1 MFLSKWSVQRPIA
14 MTALIIVMVMI
25 GVSLYPRLSID
36 LLPNMEV
43 PMVLVRCEYQG
54 ASPTEIEVEIVK
66 RIEDAISSLD
76 GIKHITSMSM
86 EDEARIQLEF
96 NMGIDVDIAAT
107 DIREALNRIR
117 EDLPDGANEPVI
129 RKIDT
134 NATTV
139 AQVFLVGD
147 RTQDDLYDYADDV
160 IADRFSSVP
169 GVGEVRVYGANEMQI
184 HVLLNR
190 AKLTAMN
197 LSINDVVSKLRENNV
212 REPLGRIQFD
222 KGEKNVTF
230 NGDFKDFE
238 QIKAL
243 EIGKFKNK
251 RVYLRDVADVKLMS
265 REVRSKAYV
274 NGQPAARFRIV
285 KKGEANA
292 IEVIKGIRQ
301 RFDTMVANG
310 ELPTGMQLFW
320 FTDSGAFIQA
330 SVDDAWS
337 SILTGIILTAV
348 LLFLFLHEPKSTF
361 IVMVS
366 MPISVIVTFAVMAWF
381 NYSFNIMTLL
391 SLGCSVGVLV
401 TNSIVVIENIFKHI
415 DRGEPIKTAAE
426 RGTGEVIAAVSASAL
441 TNVVVFVPVMMMSTR
456 IGSMM
461 VPFAGVMV
469 GATLVSLFIS
479 FTLTPIL
486 ACVLLKQKKKH
497 SSNPQQKTFL
507 QRVFT
512 PWDLGYD
519 WLCRQFDRSI
529 EWTARHPK
537 TLISVVLA
545 LSIATVL
552 FIIPKVGLSFL
563 PFCDQGEIRIKF
575 EFPTNYNLETTNKLI
590 LEAADHL
597 KKFDFIRGMS
607 ISVGDSDGGG
617 GQVSSAVYIGQIT
630 LRTTDKFE
638 REESIYDL
646 QAMLRKELAYLD
658 NCRVTLS
665 IPATFGGSGAEIRCV
680 MNGVDLDV
688 LENAEMEVM
697 EKLPALGITRDLD
710 SSRRERKPNINIT
723 PRRTVL
729 QNLGMSAN
737 ELYEYLLGSLDG
749 IEVGDF
755 RSGARTFDIRVKNEK
770 EYGEDQLRQ
779 AAPAIKDNNP
789 LGAEALAEITEDT
802 RPVVINRY
810 DKVRTMWLYA
820 NTAPGM
826 ALGTVSNEIGK
837 IATGALPP
845 GYGVRMS
852 GNVELMNETASEF
865 LQVILLATILTYL
878 LIAAIMESWTRP
890 FLIMFTVPLGFLG
903 MYATLWATDM
913 SMSMMGLLGGVMMI
927 GIVVNN
933 AILIMDECAVLVK
946 SGVTTHKAML
956 LATQSKF
963 RPIVMTSIASVVG
976 MLPMA
981 LGTGL
986 GSELRAS
993 CGMGVVGGLSIASL
1007 LTLYVIPALYFI
1019 FVHDTAKPRRRR
1031 LRRLWHRLLRKF
1043 RSRKTASAAAPI
1055 Q

>member
-1 MFLSKWSVQRPIA
+1 MFLSQWSVRRPIA
-14 MTALIIVMVMI
+14 MTAFIIVLVMI
-25 GVSLYPRLSID
+25 GVSLYPRISID

-43 PMVLVRCEYQG
+43 PMVLVRCEYEG
-54 ASPTEIEVEIVK
+54 ASPTEIEVEVVK
-66 RIEDAISSLD
+66 RIEDAVSSLD
-76 GIKHITSMSM
+76 GIKHITSTSM

-96 NMGIDVDIAAT
+96 NMGTDVDVAAT

-117 EDLPDGANEPVI
+117 EDLPDGADEPTI

-139 AQVFLVGD
+139 VQAFLVGD

-184 HVLLNR
+184 HVLLDR

-197 LSINDVVSKLRENNV
+197 LTINDVVTKLRENNV

-230 NGDFKDFE
+230 DGDFKDFE

-251 RVYLRDVADVKLMS
+251 RVYLRDVADVKFMS

-274 NGQPAARFRIV
+274 NGKPAARFRIV

-292 IEVIKGIRQ
+292 VEVIRGIRE
-301 RFDTMVANG
+301 RFDAMVRNG
-310 ELPTGMQLFW
+310 ELPTGMELFW

-337 SILTGIILTAV
+337 SIITGIILTAV
-348 LLFLFLHEPKSTF
+348 LLFLFLHEPRSTF
-361 IVMVS
+361 IVMIS
-366 MPISVIVTFAVMAWF
+366 MPISVIVTFAVMAYF

-401 TNSIVVIENIFKHI
+401 TNSIVVIENIFKHL
-415 DRGEPIKTAAE
+415 DRGESIKTAAE
-426 RGTGEVIAAVSASAL
+426 RGTDEVIAAVSASAL

-456 IGSMM
+456 IGTMM

-469 GATLVSLFIS
+469 AATLVSLFIS
-479 FTLTPIL
+479 FTLTSIL
-486 ACVLLKQKKKH
+486 SCVLLKRKKGVEAG
-497 SSNPQQKTFL
+497 QATGFL
-507 QRVFT
+507 AKLFT
-512 PWDLGYD
+512 PWDRGYD
-519 WLCRQFDRSI
+519 WLCRKFDRSI

-537 TLISVVLA
+537 SLILAVLA
-545 LSIATVL
+545 LSAAV
-552 FIIPKVGLSFL
+552 FFWVVPQVGLSFL
-563 PFCDQGEIRIKF
+563 PFCDQGEIRVKF
-575 EFPTNYNLETTNKLI
+575 EFPTNYNLETTDRLI
-590 LEAADHL
+590 REAADHL
-597 KKFDFIRGMS
+597 KKFDFVRGMS
-607 ISVGDSDGGG
+607 ITVGDSDGGG
-617 GQVSSAVYIGQIT
+617 GQISSAVYIGQIT

-646 QAMLRKELAYLD
+646 QAQLRKELAYLD

-680 MNGVDLDV
+680 MNGNDLDV
-688 LENAEMEVM
+688 LEEAEMAMM
-697 EKLPALGITRDLD
+697 EKLPTMGIVRDVD

-729 QNLGMSAN
+729 QNLDMSAN

-749 IEVGDF
+749 IEVGDY
-755 RSGARTFDIRVKNEK
+755 RAGARTFDIRVKNQK
-770 EYGEDQLRQ
+770 EYGEEQLRQ
-779 AAPAIKDNNP
+779 AAPAQKDNNP
-789 LGAEALAEITEDT
+789 LGTETLAEITEDT

-810 DKVRTMWLYA
+810 DKARTMWLYA

-826 ALGTVSNEIGK
+826 ALGPVSNTIGEL
-837 IATGALPP
+837 AREALPP

-852 GNVELMNETASEF
+852 GNVELMNETAREF
-865 LQVILLATILTYL
+865 GQVILLAAVLTYL
-878 LIAAIMESWTRP
+878 LIAGIMESWTRP

-903 MYATLWATDM
+903 MYATLWLTGM

-933 AILIMDECAVLVK
+933 AILIMDECAVLVN
-946 SGVTTHKAML
+946 SGVTTHRAML
-956 LATQSKF
+956 QATQSKF
-963 RPIVMTSIASVVG
+963 RPIVMTSIASVAG

-981 LGTGL
+981 FGTGL
-986 GSELRAS
+986 GSELRSS
-993 CGMGVVGGLSIASL
+993 CGMGVVGGLTVASL

-1019 FVHDTAKPRRRR
+1019 FVHDTARPRRNIWRR
-1031 LRRLWHRLLRKF
+1031 FLLRF
-1043 RSRKTASAAAPI
+1043 GLGRR
-1055 Q
+1055 

>member
-1 MFLSKWSVQRPIA
+1 MFLSQWSVRRPIA
-14 MTALIIVMVMI
+14 MTAFIIVLVMI
-25 GVSLYPRLSID
+25 GVSLYPRISID

-43 PMVLVRCEYQG
+43 PMVLVRCEYEG
-54 ASPTEIEVEIVK
+54 ASPTEIEVEVVK
-66 RIEDAISSLD
+66 RIEDAVSSLD
-76 GIKHITSMSM
+76 GIKHITSTSM

-96 NMGIDVDIAAT
+96 NMGTDVDVAAT

-117 EDLPDGANEPVI
+117 TDLPDGADEPTI

-139 AQVFLVGD
+139 VQAFLVGD

-184 HVLLNR
+184 HVLLDR

-197 LSINDVVSKLRENNV
+197 LTINDVVTKLRENNV

-230 NGDFKDFE
+230 DGDFKDFE

-251 RVYLRDVADVKLMS
+251 RVYLRDVADVKFMS

-274 NGQPAARFRIV
+274 NGKPAARFRIV

-292 IEVIKGIRQ
+292 VEVIRGIRE
-301 RFDTMVANG
+301 RFDTMVRNG
-310 ELPTGMQLFW
+310 ELPTGMELFW

-348 LLFLFLHEPKSTF
+348 LLFLFLHEPRSTF
-361 IVMVS
+361 IVMIS
-366 MPISVIVTFAVMAWF
+366 MPISVIVTFAAMAYF

-401 TNSIVVIENIFKHI
+401 TNSIVVIENIFKHL
-415 DRGEPIKTAAE
+415 DRGETIKVAAE
-426 RGTGEVIAAVSASAL
+426 RGTDEVIAAVSASAL
-441 TNVVVFVPVMMMSTR
+441 TNVVVFVPVMMMTTR
-456 IGSMM
+456 IGTMM

-469 GATLVSLFIS
+469 AATLVSLFIS

-486 ACVLLKQKKKH
+486 SCVLLKQKKGGEAG
-497 SSNPQQKTFL
+497 QTTGFL
-507 QRVFT
+507 AKLFT
-512 PWDLGYD
+512 PWDRGYD
-519 WLCRQFDRSI
+519 WLCRKFDRSI

-537 TLISVVLA
+537 SLILAVLVLSAAVFFWVV
-545 LSIATVL
+545 
-552 FIIPKVGLSFL
+552 PQVGLSFL
-563 PFCDQGEIRIKF
+563 PFCDQGEIRVKF
-575 EFPTNYNLETTNKLI
+575 EFPTNYNLETTDRLI
-590 LEAADHL
+590 REAADHL
-597 KKFDFIRGMS
+597 KKFDFVRGMS
-607 ISVGDSDGGG
+607 ITVGDSDGGG
-617 GQVSSAVYIGQIT
+617 GQISSAVYIGQIT

-646 QAMLRKELAYLD
+646 QAQLRKELAYLD

-680 MNGVDLDV
+680 MNGNDLNV
-688 LENAEMEVM
+688 LEEAEMAVM
-697 EKLPALGITRDLD
+697 EKLPTLGIVRDVD

-729 QNLGMSAN
+729 QNLDMSAN

-749 IEVGDF
+749 IEVGDY
-755 RSGARTFDIRVKNEK
+755 RAGARTFDIRVKNQK
-770 EYGEDQLRQ
+770 EYGEEQLRQ
-779 AAPAIKDNNP
+779 AAPARKDNNP
-789 LGAEALAEITEDT
+789 LGTETLAEITEDT

-810 DKVRTMWLYA
+810 DKARTMWLYA

-826 ALGTVSNEIGK
+826 ALGPVSDTIGK
-837 IATGALPP
+837 LALEALPP

-852 GNVELMNETASEF
+852 GSVELMNETAREF
-865 LQVILLATILTYL
+865 GQVILLAAVLTYL
-878 LIAAIMESWTRP
+878 LIAGIMESWTRP

-903 MYATLWATDM
+903 MYATLWLTGM

-933 AILIMDECAVLVK
+933 AILIMDECAMLVN
-946 SGVTTHKAML
+946 SGVTTHQAML
-956 LATQSKF
+956 QATQSKF
-963 RPIVMTSIASVVG
+963 RPIVMTSIASVAG

-981 LGTGL
+981 FGTGL
-986 GSELRAS
+986 GSELRSS
-993 CGMGVVGGLSIASL
+993 CGMGVVGGLTVASL

-1019 FVHDTAKPRRRR
+1019 FVHDTAKPRRHLWRR
-1031 LRRLWHRLLRKF
+1031 FLLRF
-1043 RSRKTASAAAPI
+1043 GLGRR
-1055 Q
+1055 

>member
-14 MTALIIVMVMI
+14 MTAFIIVLVMI
-25 GVSLYPRLSID
+25 GLNLYPKISID

-66 RIEDAISSLD
+66 RIEDAVSSLD

-96 NMGIDVDIAAT
+96 NMGTDVDVAAT

-117 EDLPDGANEPVI
+117 SDMPDGADEPTI

-139 AQVFLVGD
+139 AQIFLVGD

-190 AKLTAMN
+190 EKLTAMN
-197 LSINDVVSKLRENNV
+197 LSINDVVTKLRENNI

-230 NGDFKDFE
+230 DGDFKDFE

-243 EIGKFKNK
+243 EIGKFKDK
-251 RVYLRDVADVKLMS
+251 RIYLRDVADVKFMS

-292 IEVIKGIRQ
+292 IEVIKGIRE
-301 RFDTMVANG
+301 RFDTMVRNG

-320 FTDSGAFIQA
+320 FLDSGAFIQA

-337 SILTGIILTAV
+337 SIITGIILTAV
-348 LLFLFLHEPKSTF
+348 LLFLFLHEPRSTF
-361 IVMVS
+361 IVMIS
-366 MPISVIVTFAVMAWF
+366 MPISVIVTFAAMAWL

-401 TNSIVVIENIFKHI
+401 TNSIVVIENIFKHL
-415 DRGEPIKTAAE
+415 DRGEAIKTAAE
-426 RGTGEVIAAVSASAL
+426 RGTSEVIAAVSASAL
-441 TNVVVFVPVMMMSTR
+441 TNVVVFVPVMMMSSR
-456 IGSMM
+456 IGAMM

-486 ACVLLKQKKKH
+486 ACVLLKRKRGGNKPEKR
-497 SSNPQQKTFL
+497 TWL
-507 QRVFT
+507 QTMFI
-512 PWDLGYD
+512 PWDIGYD
-519 WLCRQFDRSI
+519 WLCRKFDRSI
-529 EWTARHPK
+529 EWTARHPVS
-537 TLISVVLA
+537 LIAVVLA
-545 LSIATVL
+545 LSLATVFL
-552 FIIPKVGLSFL
+552 IVPKVGLSFL
-563 PFCDQGEIRIKF
+563 PFCDQGEIRVKF
-575 EFPTNYNLETTNKLI
+575 EFPTNYNLDTTNKLI

-607 ISVGDSDGGG
+607 ISVGDSDGGS

-646 QAMLRKELAYLD
+646 QAQLREELAYLD
-658 NCRVTLS
+658 NCRITLS
-665 IPATFGGSGAEIRCV
+665 IPSTFGGSGAEIRCV
-680 MNGVDLDV
+680 MNGTDLEV
-688 LENAEMEVM
+688 LEGAEMEVM
-697 EKLPALGITRDLD
+697 EKLPLLGITRDLD
-710 SSRRERKPNINIT
+710 SSRRERKPNINIV

-755 RSGARTFDIRVKNEK
+755 RDGARTFDIRVKNEK
-770 EYGEDQLRQ
+770 EYGEEQIRQ

-789 LGAEALAEITEDT
+789 LGTEALAEISEDT

-820 NTAPGM
+820 NTAPGL
-826 ALGTVSNEIGK
+826 ALGTVSNTIGK
-837 IATGALPP
+837 MAQEALPP

-852 GNVELMNETASEF
+852 GNVELMNETAMEF
-865 LQVILLATILTYL
+865 IQVIALAALLTYL

-903 MYATLWATDM
+903 MYATLYFAGM

-933 AILIMDECAVLVK
+933 AILIMDECAARIR

-956 LATQSKF
+956 EATEAKF
-963 RPIVMTSIASVVG
+963 RPIVMTSIASVAG

-986 GSELRAS
+986 GSELRSS
-993 CGMGVVGGLSIASL
+993 CGMGVVGGLTIASV

-1019 FVHDTAKPRRRR
+1019 FVHDTAKPRRNVWRR
-1031 LRRLWHRLLRKF
+1031 LLRRLGISRR
-1043 RSRKTASAAAPI
+1043 RSA
-1055 Q
+1055 

>member
-1 MFLSKWSVQRPIA
+1 MFLSQWSVRRPIA
-14 MTALIIVMVMI
+14 MTAFIIVLVMI
-25 GVSLYPRLSID
+25 GVSLYPRISID

-43 PMVLVRCEYQG
+43 PMVLVRCEYEG
-54 ASPTEIEVEIVK
+54 ASPTEIEVEVVK
-66 RIEDAISSLD
+66 RIEDAVSSLD
-76 GIKHITSMSM
+76 GIKHITSTSM

-96 NMGIDVDIAAT
+96 NMGTDVDVAAT

-117 EDLPDGANEPVI
+117 TDLPDGADEPTI

-139 AQVFLVGD
+139 VQAFLVGD

-184 HVLLNR
+184 HVLLDR

-197 LSINDVVSKLRENNV
+197 LTINDVVTKLRENNV

-230 NGDFKDFE
+230 DGDFKDFE

-251 RVYLRDVADVKLMS
+251 RVYLRDVADVKFMS

-274 NGQPAARFRIV
+274 NGKPAARFRIV

-292 IEVIKGIRQ
+292 VEVIRGIRE
-301 RFDTMVANG
+301 RFDTMVRNG
-310 ELPTGMQLFW
+310 ELPTGMELFW

-348 LLFLFLHEPKSTF
+348 LLFLFLHEPRSTF
-361 IVMVS
+361 IVMIS
-366 MPISVIVTFAVMAWF
+366 MPISVIVTFAMMAYF

-401 TNSIVVIENIFKHI
+401 TNSIVVIENIFKHL
-415 DRGEPIKTAAE
+415 DRGETIKVAAE
-426 RGTGEVIAAVSASAL
+426 RGTDEVIAAVSASAL
-441 TNVVVFVPVMMMSTR
+441 TNVVVFVPVMMMTTR
-456 IGSMM
+456 IGTMM

-469 GATLVSLFIS
+469 AATLVSLFIS

-486 ACVLLKQKKKH
+486 SCVLLKQKKGGEAG
-497 SSNPQQKTFL
+497 QTTGFL
-507 QRVFT
+507 AKLFT
-512 PWDLGYD
+512 PWDRGYD
-519 WLCRQFDRSI
+519 WLCRKFDRSI

-537 TLISVVLA
+537 SLILAVLA
-545 LSIATVL
+545 LSAAV
-552 FIIPKVGLSFL
+552 FFWVVPQVGLSFL
-563 PFCDQGEIRIKF
+563 PFCDQGEIRVKF
-575 EFPTNYNLETTNKLI
+575 EFPTNYNLETTDRLI
-590 LEAADHL
+590 REAADHL
-597 KKFDFIRGMS
+597 KKFDFVRGMS
-607 ISVGDSDGGG
+607 ITVGDSDGGG
-617 GQVSSAVYIGQIT
+617 GQISSAVYIGQIT

-646 QAMLRKELAYLD
+646 QAQLRKELAYLD

-680 MNGVDLDV
+680 MNGNDLEV
-688 LENAEMEVM
+688 LEGAEMAVM
-697 EKLPALGITRDLD
+697 EKLPTMGIVRDVD

-729 QNLGMSAN
+729 QNLDMSAN

-749 IEVGDF
+749 IEVGDY
-755 RSGARTFDIRVKNEK
+755 RAGARTFDIRVKNQK
-770 EYGEDQLRQ
+770 EYGEEQLRQ
-779 AAPAIKDNNP
+779 AAPAQKDSNP
-789 LGAEALAEITEDT
+789 LGTETLAEITEDT

-810 DKVRTMWLYA
+810 DKARTMWLYA

-826 ALGTVSNEIGK
+826 ALGPVSNAIGQL
-837 IATGALPP
+837 AQDSLPP

-852 GNVELMNETASEF
+852 GSVELMNETAREF
-865 LQVILLATILTYL
+865 GQVILLAAVLTYL

-890 FLIMFTVPLGFLG
+890 LLIMFTVPLGFLG
-903 MYATLWATDM
+903 MYATLWLTGM

-933 AILIMDECAVLVK
+933 AILIMDECAVLVN
-946 SGVTTHKAML
+946 SGVTTHRAML
-956 LATQSKF
+956 QATQSKF
-963 RPIVMTSIASVVG
+963 RPIVMTSIASVAG

-986 GSELRAS
+986 GSELRSS
-993 CGMGVVGGLSIASL
+993 CGMGVVGGLTVASL

-1019 FVHDTAKPRRRR
+1019 FVHDTARPRRHPWRR
-1031 LRRLWHRLLRKF
+1031 FLLRF
-1043 RSRKTASAAAPI
+1043 GLGRR
-1055 Q
+1055 

>member
-1 MFLSKWSVQRPIA
+1 MFLSRWSVQRPIA
-14 MTALIIVMVMI
+14 MTALIIVLVMI
-25 GVSLYPRLSID
+25 GISLYPRISID
-36 LLPNMEV
+36 LLPNMEI
-43 PMVLVRCEYQG
+43 PTVLVRCEYQG

-66 RIEDAISSLD
+66 RIEDAVSSLD
-76 GIKHITSMSM
+76 GIKHITSMSI

-96 NMGIDVDIAAT
+96 NMGTDVDVAAT

-117 EDLPDGANEPVI
+117 EDLPDGANEPTI

-184 HVLLNR
+184 HVLLDR
-190 AKLTAMN
+190 EKLTAMN
-197 LSINDVVSKLRENNV
+197 LSINDVVAKLEQNNV

-230 NGDFKDFE
+230 DGDFKDFE
-238 QIKAL
+238 QIRAL
-243 EIGKFKNK
+243 EVGKFKNK
-251 RVYLRDVADVKLMS
+251 RVYLRDVAEVKFMS

-292 IEVIKGIRQ
+292 IEVINGIRQ
-301 RFDTMVANG
+301 RFDAMVKNG
-310 ELPTGMQLFW
+310 ELPTGMELVW

-337 SILTGIILTAV
+337 SIVTGIILTAV

-361 IVMVS
+361 IVMIS
-366 MPISVIVTFAVMAWF
+366 MPISVEVTFAVMAYF

-401 TNSIVVIENIFKHI
+401 TNSIVVIENIFKHL

-441 TNVVVFVPVMMMSTR
+441 TNVVVFVPVMMMTTR

-486 ACVLLKQKKKH
+486 ACVLLKRKKKRGNAPEKR
-497 SSNPQQKTFL
+497 SWLQTMFL
-507 QRVFT
+507 
-512 PWDLGYD
+512 PWDMGYD
-519 WLCRQFDRSI
+519 WLCRKFDRSI

-537 TLISVVLA
+537 SLMLTVLA
-545 LSIATVL
+545 LAAGVSFWIV
-552 FIIPKVGLSFL
+552 PQVGLSFL

-575 EFPTNYNLETTNKLI
+575 EFPTNYNLDTTDRLI
-590 LEAADHL
+590 REAADHL

-607 ISVGDSDGGG
+607 ISVGDSDGGS
-617 GQVSSAVYIGQIT
+617 GQVSSAVYMGQIT

-638 REESIYDL
+638 REETIYDL
-646 QAMLRKELAYLD
+646 QAQLRKELSYLD
-658 NCRVTLS
+658 NCRITLS

-680 MNGVDLDV
+680 MNGTDLDV
-688 LENAEMEVM
+688 LENAEMQVM
-697 EKLPALGITRDLD
+697 EKLPAMGLTRDLD

-749 IEVGDF
+749 IEVGDY
-755 RSGARTFDIRVKNEK
+755 RDGARTFDIRVKNQK
-770 EYGEDQLRQ
+770 EYGEAQLRQ
-779 AAPAIKDNNP
+779 AAPAVKDNNP
-789 LGAEALAEITEDT
+789 LGAEALAEITEDA
-802 RPVVINRY
+802 RPVVVNRY

-820 NTAPGM
+820 NTAPGA
-826 ALGTVSNEIGK
+826 ALGTVSEEIGK
-837 IATGALPP
+837 LAQESLPP

-852 GNVELMNETASEF
+852 GNVELMNETAREF
-865 LQVILLATILTYL
+865 MQVIVLATILTYL

-903 MYATLWATDM
+903 MYATLWAAGM

-933 AILIMDECAVLVK
+933 AILIMDECAALVK

-963 RPIVMTSIASVVG
+963 RPIVMTSIASVAG

-981 LGTGL
+981 FGTGL
-986 GSELRAS
+986 GSELRSS
-993 CGMGVVGGLSIASL
+993 CGMGVVGGLTIASL

-1019 FVHDTAKPRRRR
+1019 FVHDTAKPRRR
-1031 LRRLWHRLLRKF
+1031 WFHRLLLRLSGRGK
-1043 RSRKTASAAAPI
+1043 RCKA
-1055 Q
+1055 

>member
-14 MTALIIVMVMI
+14 MTAFIIVLVMI
-25 GVSLYPRLSID
+25 GISLYPKISID
-36 LLPNMEV
+36 LLPNMEI
-43 PMVLVRCEYQG
+43 PTVLVRCEYEG
-54 ASPTEIEVEIVK
+54 ASPSEIEVEIAK
-66 RIEDAISSLD
+66 RIEDAVSSLD
-76 GIKHITSMSM
+76 GIKHVTSVSI
-86 EDEARIQLEF
+86 EDEARVQLEF
-96 NMGIDVDIAAT
+96 NMGIDVDVAAT

-117 EDLPDGANEPVI
+117 EDFPDGAKEPTI

-139 AQVFLVGD
+139 VQAFLVGD

-184 HVLLNR
+184 HVLLDR

-197 LSINDVVSKLRENNV
+197 LSINDIVSKLEANNV
-212 REPLGRIQFD
+212 RKPLGRIQFD

-230 NGDFKDFE
+230 DGDFKDFE

-243 EIGKFKNK
+243 EVGKFKNK
-251 RVYLRDVADVKLMS
+251 RVYLRDVADVKFMS

-274 NGQPAARFRIV
+274 NGEPAARFRIV

-292 IEVIKGIRQ
+292 IEVINGIRQ
-301 RFDTMVANG
+301 RFQTMVKNG
-310 ELPTGMQLFW
+310 ELPTGMKLVW

-337 SILTGIILTAV
+337 SILTGIILTAI

-361 IVMVS
+361 IVMIS
-366 MPISVIVTFAVMAWF
+366 MPISVVVTFAVMAYF
-381 NYSFNIMTLL
+381 QYSFNIMTLL

-401 TNSIVVIENIFKHI
+401 TNSIVVIENIFKHL

-441 TNVVVFVPVMMMSTR
+441 TNVVVFVPVMMMTTR

-486 ACVLLKQKKKH
+486 ACVLLKKKKK
-497 SSNPQQKTFL
+497 QAEGKTFL
-507 QRVFT
+507 QKMFI
-512 PWDLGYD
+512 PWDTGYD
-519 WLCRQFDRSI
+519 WLCRKFDKSI
-529 EWTARHPK
+529 EWTARFPK
-537 TLISVVLA
+537 TLMTVVLA
-545 LSIATVL
+545 LAAAVL
-552 FIIPKVGLSFL
+552 FFVVPQVGLSFL

-575 EFPTNYNLETTNKLI
+575 EFPTNYNLETTDKLI
-590 LEAADHL
+590 REAADHL

-607 ISVGDSDGGG
+607 ISVGDSDGGS
-617 GQVSSAVYIGQIT
+617 GQVSSAVYLGQIN

-646 QAMLRKELAYLD
+646 QALLRKELAYLD

-665 IPATFGGSGAEIRCV
+665 IPPTFGGSGAEIRCV
-680 MNGVDLDV
+680 INGPDLDV
-688 LENAEMEVM
+688 LEAAEMEVM

-729 QNLGMSAN
+729 QNLNMSAN
-737 ELYEYLLGSLDG
+737 DVYEYLLGSLDG
-749 IEVGDF
+749 IEVGDY
-755 RSGARTFDIRVKNEK
+755 RSGARTFDIRVKNQK
-770 EYGEDQLRQ
+770 EYGEEQLRQ
-779 AAPAIKDNNP
+779 NAPATKDNNP
-789 LGAEALAEITEDT
+789 LGTEVLAEITEDT
-802 RPVVINRY
+802 RPVVVNRY

-826 ALGTVSNEIGK
+826 ALGNVSKTIGNM
-837 IATGALPP
+837 ALQALPP

-852 GNVELMNETASEF
+852 GSVELMNETAQEF
-865 LQVILLATILTYL
+865 IYVIILATVLTYL

-903 MYATLWATDM
+903 MYATLWIAGM

-933 AILIMDECAVLVK
+933 AILIMDECAVLVN

-956 LATQSKF
+956 QATQSKF
-963 RPIVMTSIASVVG
+963 RPIVMTSIASVAG

-981 LGTGL
+981 FGTGL

-993 CGMGVVGGLSIASL
+993 CGMGVVGGLTIASL

-1019 FVHDTAKPRRRR
+1019 FVHDTAKPRKHTFLRFVSR
-1031 LRRLWHRLLRKF
+1031 LRRNK
-1043 RSRKTASAAAPI
+1043 KAAPAAV
-1055 Q
+1055 

>member
-14 MTALIIVMVMI
+14 MTAFIIVLVMI
-25 GVSLYPRLSID
+25 GISLYPKISID
-36 LLPNMEV
+36 LLPNMEI
-43 PMVLVRCEYQG
+43 PTVLVRCEYEG
-54 ASPTEIEVEIVK
+54 ASPSEIEVEIAK
-66 RIEDAISSLD
+66 RIEDAVSSLD
-76 GIKHITSMSM
+76 GIKHVTSVSI
-86 EDEARIQLEF
+86 EDEARVQLEF
-96 NMGIDVDIAAT
+96 NMGIDVDVAAT

-117 EDLPDGANEPVI
+117 EDFPDGAKEPTI

-139 AQVFLVGD
+139 VQAFLVGD

-184 HVLLNR
+184 HVLLDR

-197 LSINDVVSKLRENNV
+197 LSINDIVSKLEANNV
-212 REPLGRIQFD
+212 RKPLGRIQFD

-230 NGDFKDFE
+230 DGDFKDFE

-243 EIGKFKNK
+243 EVGKFKNK
-251 RVYLRDVADVKLMS
+251 RIYLRDVADVKFMS

-274 NGQPAARFRIV
+274 NGEPAARFRIV

-292 IEVIKGIRQ
+292 IEVINGIRQ
-301 RFDTMVANG
+301 RFQTMVKNG
-310 ELPTGMQLFW
+310 ELPTGMKLVW

-337 SILTGIILTAV
+337 SILTGIILTAI

-361 IVMVS
+361 IVMIS
-366 MPISVIVTFAVMAWF
+366 MPISVVVTFAVMAYF
-381 NYSFNIMTLL
+381 QYSFNIMTLL

-401 TNSIVVIENIFKHI
+401 TNSIVVIENIFKHL

-441 TNVVVFVPVMMMSTR
+441 TNVVVFVPVMMMTTR

-486 ACVLLKQKKKH
+486 ACVLLKKKKK
-497 SSNPQQKTFL
+497 QAEGKTFL
-507 QRVFT
+507 QKMFI
-512 PWDLGYD
+512 PWDTGYD
-519 WLCRQFDRSI
+519 WLCRKFDKSI
-529 EWTARHPK
+529 EWTARFPK
-537 TLISVVLA
+537 TLMTVVLVLA
-545 LSIATVL
+545 AAVL
-552 FIIPKVGLSFL
+552 FFVVPQVGLSFL

-575 EFPTNYNLETTNKLI
+575 EFPTNYNLETTDKLI
-590 LEAADHL
+590 REAADHL

-607 ISVGDSDGGG
+607 ISVGDSDGGS
-617 GQVSSAVYIGQIT
+617 GQVSSAVYLGQIN

-646 QAMLRKELAYLD
+646 QALLRKELAYLD

-665 IPATFGGSGAEIRCV
+665 IPPTFGGSGAEIRCV
-680 MNGVDLDV
+680 INGPDLDV
-688 LENAEMEVM
+688 LEAAEMEVM

-729 QNLGMSAN
+729 QNLNMSAN
-737 ELYEYLLGSLDG
+737 DVYEYLLGSLDG
-749 IEVGDF
+749 IEVGDY
-755 RSGARTFDIRVKNEK
+755 RSGARTFDIRVKNQK
-770 EYGEDQLRQ
+770 EYGEEQLRQ
-779 AAPAIKDNNP
+779 NAPATKDNNP
-789 LGAEALAEITEDT
+789 LGTEVLAEITEDT
-802 RPVVINRY
+802 RPVVVNRY

-826 ALGTVSNEIGK
+826 ALGNVSKTIGNM
-837 IATGALPP
+837 ALQALPP

-852 GNVELMNETASEF
+852 GSVELMNETAQEF
-865 LQVILLATILTYL
+865 IHVIILATVLTYL

-903 MYATLWATDM
+903 MYATLWIAGM

-933 AILIMDECAVLVK
+933 AILIMDECAVLVN

-956 LATQSKF
+956 QATQSKF
-963 RPIVMTSIASVVG
+963 RPIVMTSIASVAG

-981 LGTGL
+981 FGTGL

-993 CGMGVVGGLSIASL
+993 CGMGVVGGLTIASL

-1019 FVHDTAKPRRRR
+1019 FVHDTAKPRKHTFLRFVSR
-1031 LRRLWHRLLRKF
+1031 LRRNK
-1043 RSRKTASAAAPI
+1043 KAAPAAV
-1055 Q
+1055 

>member
-1 MFLSKWSVQRPIA
+1 MFLSQWSVRRPIA
-14 MTALIIVMVMI
+14 MTAFIIVLVMI
-25 GVSLYPRLSID
+25 GVSLYPRISID

-43 PMVLVRCEYQG
+43 PMVLVRCEYEG
-54 ASPTEIEVEIVK
+54 ASPTEIEVEVVK
-66 RIEDAISSLD
+66 RIEDAVSSLD
-76 GIKHITSMSM
+76 GIKHITSTSM

-96 NMGIDVDIAAT
+96 NMGTDVDVAAT

-117 EDLPDGANEPVI
+117 TDLPDGADEPTI

-139 AQVFLVGD
+139 VQAFLVGD

-184 HVLLNR
+184 HVLLDR

-197 LSINDVVSKLRENNV
+197 LTINDVVSKLRENNV

-230 NGDFKDFE
+230 DGDFKDFE

-251 RVYLRDVADVKLMS
+251 RVYLRDVADVKFMS

-274 NGQPAARFRIV
+274 NGKPAARFRIV

-292 IEVIKGIRQ
+292 VEVIRGIRE
-301 RFDTMVANG
+301 RFDTMVRNG
-310 ELPTGMQLFW
+310 ELPTGMELFW

-348 LLFLFLHEPKSTF
+348 LLFLFLHEPRSTF
-361 IVMVS
+361 IVMIS
-366 MPISVIVTFAVMAWF
+366 MPISVIVTFAAMAYF

-401 TNSIVVIENIFKHI
+401 TNSIVVIENIFKHL
-415 DRGEPIKTAAE
+415 DRGETIKVAAE
-426 RGTGEVIAAVSASAL
+426 RGTDEVIAAVSASAL
-441 TNVVVFVPVMMMSTR
+441 TNVVVFVPVMMMTTR
-456 IGSMM
+456 IGTMM

-469 GATLVSLFIS
+469 VATLVSLFIS

-486 ACVLLKQKKKH
+486 SCVLLKQKKGGEAG
-497 SSNPQQKTFL
+497 QTTGFL
-507 QRVFT
+507 AKLFT
-512 PWDLGYD
+512 PWDRGYD
-519 WLCRQFDRSI
+519 WLCRKFDRSI

-537 TLISVVLA
+537 SLILAVLA
-545 LSIATVL
+545 LSAAV
-552 FIIPKVGLSFL
+552 FFWVVPQVGLSFL
-563 PFCDQGEIRIKF
+563 PFCDQGEIRVKF
-575 EFPTNYNLETTNKLI
+575 EFPTNYNLETTDRLI
-590 LEAADHL
+590 REAADHL
-597 KKFDFIRGMS
+597 KKFDFVRGMS
-607 ISVGDSDGGG
+607 ITVGDSDGGG
-617 GQVSSAVYIGQIT
+617 GQISSAVYIGQIT

-646 QAMLRKELAYLD
+646 QAQLRKELAYLD

-680 MNGVDLDV
+680 MNGNDLNV
-688 LENAEMEVM
+688 LEEAEMAVM
-697 EKLPALGITRDLD
+697 EKLPTLGIVRDVD

-729 QNLGMSAN
+729 QNLDMSAN

-749 IEVGDF
+749 IEVGDY
-755 RSGARTFDIRVKNEK
+755 RAGARTFDIRVKNQK
-770 EYGEDQLRQ
+770 EYGEEQLRQ
-779 AAPAIKDNNP
+779 AAPARKDNNP
-789 LGAEALAEITEDT
+789 LGTETLAEITEDT

-810 DKVRTMWLYA
+810 DKARTMWLYA

-826 ALGTVSNEIGK
+826 ALGPVSDTIGK
-837 IATGALPP
+837 LALEALPP

-852 GNVELMNETASEF
+852 GSVELMNETAREF
-865 LQVILLATILTYL
+865 GQVILLAAVLTYL
-878 LIAAIMESWTRP
+878 LIAGIMESWTRP

-903 MYATLWATDM
+903 MYATLWLTGM

-933 AILIMDECAVLVK
+933 AILIMDECAMLVN
-946 SGVTTHKAML
+946 SGVTTHQAML
-956 LATQSKF
+956 QATQSKF
-963 RPIVMTSIASVVG
+963 RPIVMTSIASVAG

-981 LGTGL
+981 FGTGL
-986 GSELRAS
+986 GSELRSS
-993 CGMGVVGGLSIASL
+993 CGMGVVGGLTVASL

-1019 FVHDTAKPRRRR
+1019 FVHDTAKPRRHLWRR
-1031 LRRLWHRLLRKF
+1031 FLLRF
-1043 RSRKTASAAAPI
+1043 GLGRR
-1055 Q
+1055 

>member
-14 MTALIIVMVMI
+14 MTAFIIVLVMI
-25 GVSLYPRLSID
+25 GISLYPKISID
-36 LLPNMEV
+36 LLPNMEI
-43 PMVLVRCEYQG
+43 PTVLVRCEYEG
-54 ASPTEIEVEIVK
+54 ASPTEIEVEIAK
-66 RIEDAISSLD
+66 RIEDAVSSLD
-76 GIKHITSMSM
+76 GIKHVTSVSI

-96 NMGIDVDIAAT
+96 NMGIDVDVAAT

-117 EDLPDGANEPVI
+117 EDFPDGAKEPTI

-139 AQVFLVGD
+139 VQAFLVGD

-184 HVLLNR
+184 HVLLDR

-197 LSINDVVSKLRENNV
+197 LSINDIVAKLEANNV
-212 REPLGRIQFD
+212 RKPLGRIQFD

-230 NGDFKDFE
+230 DGDFKDFE

-243 EIGKFKNK
+243 EVGKFKNK
-251 RVYLRDVADVKLMS
+251 RVYLRDVADVKFMS

-274 NGQPAARFRIV
+274 NGEPAARFRII

-292 IEVIKGIRQ
+292 IEVINGIRQ
-301 RFDTMVANG
+301 RFQSMIQNG
-310 ELPTGMQLFW
+310 ELPTGMKLVW

-337 SILTGIILTAV
+337 SILTGIILTAI

-361 IVMVS
+361 IVMIS
-366 MPISVIVTFAVMAWF
+366 MPISVIVTFAVMAYF

-401 TNSIVVIENIFKHI
+401 TNSIVVIENIFKHL

-441 TNVVVFVPVMMMSTR
+441 TNVVVFVPVMMMTTR

-486 ACVLLKQKKKH
+486 ACVLLKKKKK
-497 SSNPQQKTFL
+497 QAVEGKTFL
-507 QRVFT
+507 QKLFL
-512 PWDLGYD
+512 PWDTGYD
-519 WLCRQFDRSI
+519 WLCRKFDRSI
-529 EWTARHPK
+529 EWTARYPK
-537 TLISVVLA
+537 TLMTAVLA
-545 LSIATVL
+545 LAAAVL
-552 FIIPKVGLSFL
+552 FFVVPQVGLSFL

-575 EFPTNYNLETTNKLI
+575 EFPTNYNLETTDRLI
-590 LEAADHL
+590 REAADHL

-607 ISVGDSDGGG
+607 ISVGDSDGGS
-617 GQVSSAVYIGQIT
+617 GQVSSAVYLGQIN

-638 REESIYDL
+638 RKESIYDL
-646 QAMLRKELAYLD
+646 QAILRKELAYLD

-680 MNGVDLDV
+680 INGPDLDV
-688 LENAEMEVM
+688 LEAAEMEVM

-729 QNLGMSAN
+729 QNLNMSAN
-737 ELYEYLLGSLDG
+737 DVYEYLLGSLDG
-749 IEVGDF
+749 IEVGDY
-755 RSGARTFDIRVKNEK
+755 RSGARTFDIRVKNKK

-779 AAPAIKDNNP
+779 NAPATKDNNP
-789 LGAEALAEITEDT
+789 LGTEVLAEITEDT
-802 RPVVINRY
+802 RPVVVNRY

-826 ALGTVSNEIGK
+826 ALGTVSKTIGDM
-837 IATGALPP
+837 ALQALPP

-852 GNVELMNETASEF
+852 GNVELMNETAREF
-865 LQVILLATILTYL
+865 IQVIILATILTYL

-903 MYATLWATDM
+903 MYATLWVARM

-933 AILIMDECAVLVK
+933 AILIMDECAALVK

-956 LATQSKF
+956 QATQAKF
-963 RPIVMTSIASVVG
+963 RPIVMTSIASVAG

-981 LGTGL
+981 FGSGL
-986 GSELRAS
+986 GSELRSS
-993 CGMGVVGGLSIASL
+993 CGMGVVGGLTIASL

-1019 FVHDTAKPRRRR
+1019 FVHDTAKPRKHTSLRFLSR
-1031 LRRLWHRLLRKF
+1031 LRRHK
-1043 RSRKTASAAAPI
+1043 KTAPAAV
-1055 Q
+1055 

>member
-14 MTALIIVMVMI
+14 MTAFIIVLVMI
-25 GVSLYPRLSID
+25 GISLYPKISID
-36 LLPNMEV
+36 LLPNMEI
-43 PMVLVRCEYQG
+43 PTVLVRCEYEG
-54 ASPTEIEVEIVK
+54 ASPSEIEVEIAK
-66 RIEDAISSLD
+66 RIEDAVSSLD
-76 GIKHITSMSM
+76 GIKHVTSVSI
-86 EDEARIQLEF
+86 EDEARVQLEF
-96 NMGIDVDIAAT
+96 NMGIDVDVAAT

-117 EDLPDGANEPVI
+117 EDFPDGAKEPTI

-139 AQVFLVGD
+139 VQAFLVGD

-184 HVLLNR
+184 HVLLDR

-197 LSINDVVSKLRENNV
+197 LSINDIVSKLEANNV
-212 REPLGRIQFD
+212 RKPLGRIQFD

-230 NGDFKDFE
+230 DGDFKDFE

-243 EIGKFKNK
+243 EVGKFKNK
-251 RVYLRDVADVKLMS
+251 RVYLRDVADVKFMS

-274 NGQPAARFRIV
+274 NGEPAARFRIV

-292 IEVIKGIRQ
+292 IEVINGIRQ
-301 RFDTMVANG
+301 RFQTMVKNG
-310 ELPTGMQLFW
+310 ELPTGMKLVW

-337 SILTGIILTAV
+337 SILTGIILTAI

-361 IVMVS
+361 IVMIS
-366 MPISVIVTFAVMAWF
+366 MPISVVVTFAVMAYF
-381 NYSFNIMTLL
+381 QYSFNIMTLL

-401 TNSIVVIENIFKHI
+401 TNSIVVIENIFKHL

-441 TNVVVFVPVMMMSTR
+441 TNVVVFVPVMMMTTR

-486 ACVLLKQKKKH
+486 ACVLLKKKKK
-497 SSNPQQKTFL
+497 QAEGKTFL
-507 QRVFT
+507 QKMFI
-512 PWDLGYD
+512 PWDTGYD
-519 WLCRQFDRSI
+519 WLCRKFDKSI
-529 EWTARHPK
+529 EWTARFPK
-537 TLISVVLA
+537 TLMTVVLA
-545 LSIATVL
+545 LAAAVL
-552 FIIPKVGLSFL
+552 FFVVPQVGLSFL

-575 EFPTNYNLETTNKLI
+575 EFPTNYNLETTDKLI
-590 LEAADHL
+590 REAADHL

-607 ISVGDSDGGG
+607 ISVGDSDGGS
-617 GQVSSAVYIGQIT
+617 GQVSSAVYLGQIN

-646 QAMLRKELAYLD
+646 QALLRKELAYLD

-665 IPATFGGSGAEIRCV
+665 IPPTFGGSGAEIRCV
-680 MNGVDLDV
+680 INGPDLDV
-688 LENAEMEVM
+688 LEAAEMEVM

-729 QNLGMSAN
+729 QNLNMSAN
-737 ELYEYLLGSLDG
+737 DVYEYLLGSLDG
-749 IEVGDF
+749 IEVGDY
-755 RSGARTFDIRVKNEK
+755 RSGARTFDIRVKNQK
-770 EYGEDQLRQ
+770 EYGEEQLRQ
-779 AAPAIKDNNP
+779 NAPATKDNNP
-789 LGAEALAEITEDT
+789 LGTEVLAEITEDT
-802 RPVVINRY
+802 RPVVVNRY
-810 DKVRTMWLYA
+810 DKVRTIWLYA

-826 ALGTVSNEIGK
+826 ALGNVSKTIGNM
-837 IATGALPP
+837 ALQALPP

-852 GNVELMNETASEF
+852 GSVELMNETAQEF
-865 LQVILLATILTYL
+865 IHVIILATVLTYL

-903 MYATLWATDM
+903 MYATLWIAGM

-933 AILIMDECAVLVK
+933 AILIMDECAVLVN

-956 LATQSKF
+956 QATQSKF
-963 RPIVMTSIASVVG
+963 RPIVMTSIASVAG

-981 LGTGL
+981 FGTGL

-993 CGMGVVGGLSIASL
+993 CGMGVVGGLTIASL

-1019 FVHDTAKPRRRR
+1019 FVHDTAKPRKHTFLRFVSR
-1031 LRRLWHRLLRKF
+1031 LRRNK
-1043 RSRKTASAAAPI
+1043 KAAPAAV
-1055 Q
+1055 

>member
-1 MFLSKWSVQRPIA
+1 MFLSQWSVRRPIA
-14 MTALIIVMVMI
+14 MTTFIIVLVMI
-25 GVSLYPRLSID
+25 GVSLYPRISID

-43 PMVLVRCEYQG
+43 PMVLVRCEYEG
-54 ASPTEIEVEIVK
+54 ASPTEIEVEVVK
-66 RIEDAISSLD
+66 RIEDAVSSLD
-76 GIKHITSMSM
+76 GIKHITSTSM

-96 NMGIDVDIAAT
+96 NMGTDVDVAAT
-107 DIREALNRIR
+107 DIREAL
-117 EDLPDGANEPVI
+117 PTI

-139 AQVFLVGD
+139 VQAFLVGD

-184 HVLLNR
+184 HVLLDR

-197 LSINDVVSKLRENNV
+197 LTINDVVTKLRENNV

-230 NGDFKDFE
+230 DGDFKDFE

-274 NGQPAARFRIV
+274 NGKPAARFRIV

-292 IEVIKGIRQ
+292 VEVIRGIRE
-301 RFDTMVANG
+301 RFDAMVRNG
-310 ELPTGMQLFW
+310 ELPTGMELFW

-337 SILTGIILTAV
+337 SIITGIILTAV
-348 LLFLFLHEPKSTF
+348 LLFLFLHEPRSTF
-361 IVMVS
+361 IVMIS
-366 MPISVIVTFAVMAWF
+366 MPISVIVTFAVMAYF

-401 TNSIVVIENIFKHI
+401 TNSIVVIENIFKHL
-415 DRGEPIKTAAE
+415 DRGESIKTAAE
-426 RGTGEVIAAVSASAL
+426 RGTDEVIAAVSASAL

-456 IGSMM
+456 IGTMM

-469 GATLVSLFIS
+469 AATLVSLFIS

-486 ACVLLKQKKKH
+486 SCVLLKRKKGVEAG
-497 SSNPQQKTFL
+497 QATGFL
-507 QRVFT
+507 AKLFT
-512 PWDLGYD
+512 PWDRGYD
-519 WLCRQFDRSI
+519 WLCRKFDRSI

-537 TLISVVLA
+537 SLILAVLA
-545 LSIATVL
+545 LSAAV
-552 FIIPKVGLSFL
+552 FFWVVPQVGLSFL
-563 PFCDQGEIRIKF
+563 PFCDQGEIRVKF
-575 EFPTNYNLETTNKLI
+575 EFPTNYNLETTDRLI
-590 LEAADHL
+590 REAADHL
-597 KKFDFIRGMS
+597 KKFDFVRGMS
-607 ISVGDSDGGG
+607 ITVGDSDGGG
-617 GQVSSAVYIGQIT
+617 GQISSAVYIGQIT

-646 QAMLRKELAYLD
+646 QAQLRKELAYLD

-680 MNGVDLDV
+680 MNGNDLDV
-688 LENAEMEVM
+688 LEEAEMAVM
-697 EKLPALGITRDLD
+697 EKLPTMGIVRDVD

-729 QNLGMSAN
+729 QNLDMSAN

-749 IEVGDF
+749 IEVGDY
-755 RSGARTFDIRVKNEK
+755 RAGARTFDIRVKNQK
-770 EYGEDQLRQ
+770 EYGEEQLRQ
-779 AAPAIKDNNP
+779 AAPAQKDNNP
-789 LGAEALAEITEDT
+789 LGTETLAEITEDT

-810 DKVRTMWLYA
+810 DKARTMWLYA

-826 ALGTVSNEIGK
+826 ALGPVSNTIGEL
-837 IATGALPP
+837 AREALPP

-852 GNVELMNETASEF
+852 GNVELMNETAREF
-865 LQVILLATILTYL
+865 GQVILLAAVLTYL
-878 LIAAIMESWTRP
+878 LIAGIMESWTRP

-903 MYATLWATDM
+903 MYATLWLTGM

-933 AILIMDECAVLVK
+933 AILIMDECAVLVN
-946 SGVTTHKAML
+946 SGVTTHRAML
-956 LATQSKF
+956 QATQSKF
-963 RPIVMTSIASVVG
+963 RPIVMTSIASVAG

-981 LGTGL
+981 FGTGL
-986 GSELRAS
+986 GSELRSS
-993 CGMGVVGGLSIASL
+993 CGMGVVGGLTVASL

-1019 FVHDTAKPRRRR
+1019 FVHDTARPRRNIWRR
-1031 LRRLWHRLLRKF
+1031 FLLRF
-1043 RSRKTASAAAPI
+1043 GLGRR
-1055 Q
+1055 